1 MCIGSS
7 NNPVTAQD
15 YYQGYRA
22 EDGSYVG
29 GLKQDYGP
37 LPSLSMGDSVA
48 PRAGNS
54 MQDIPTEG
62 LSRGTGYSGQKRR
75 TFFTQ
80 YGTGN

>member
-1 MCIGSS
+1 MCIGKS

-29 GLKQDYGP
+29 GMKQNYGP
-37 LPSLSMGDSVA
+37 LPSLGTGEASA
-48 PRAGNS
+48 PRESG
-54 MQDIPTEG
+54 MKDIATEG
-62 LSRGTGYSGQKRR
+62 LSRGTGRQGQQRR